1 MRDRLHFIL
10 KAIFVIY
17 IIGLCFCCFWNF
29 RGSIDLSTE
38 LWGIPKDK
46 IAHFCL
52 FFPFPI
58 IFYLAFPKLR
68 KTPRRYLKFSILALV
83 AGTALGWLIEIIQG
97 WSGCRSKD
105 MADLLAD
112 ICGLGASLLAL
123 QIFQAFFR
131 KKWGLREVKM

>member
-10 KAIFVIY
+10 KAIFILY

-29 RGSIDLSTE
+29 RSSIDLSTE

-46 IAHFCL
+46 IAHFCM

-68 KTPRRYLKFSILALV
+68 NTPRRYLKFSILALATGV
-83 AGTALGWLIEIIQG
+83 ATGLVIEIIQG
-97 WSGCRSKD
+97 WSGYRSCD
-105 MADLLAD
+105 MTDLLAD
-112 ICGLGASLLAL
+112 FCGLAAAVLIL
-123 QIFQAFFR
+123 QAFEAFVMNKR
-131 KKWGLREVKM
+131 RAGK

>member
-10 KAIFVIY
+10 KAIFILY

-29 RGSIDLSTE
+29 RSSIDLSTE

-46 IAHFCL
+46 IAHFCM

-68 KTPRRYLKFSILALV
+68 NTPRRYLKFSILALATGV
-83 AGTALGWLIEIIQG
+83 ATGLAIEIIQG
-97 WSGCRSKD
+97 WSGYRSCD
-105 MADLLAD
+105 MTDLLAD
-112 ICGLGASLLAL
+112 FCGLAAAVLIL
-123 QIFQAFFR
+123 QVFEAFVMNKR
-131 KKWGLREVKM
+131 RAGK

>member
-10 KAIFVIY
+10 KAIFILY

-29 RGSIDLSTE
+29 RSSIDLSTE

-46 IAHFCL
+46 IAHFCM

-68 KTPRRYLKFSILALV
+68 NTPRRYLKFSILALATGV
-83 AGTALGWLIEIIQG
+83 ATGLAIEIIQG
-97 WSGCRSKD
+97 WSGYRSCD
-105 MADLLAD
+105 MTDLLAD
-112 ICGLGASLLAL
+112 FCGLAAAVLIL
-123 QIFQAFFR
+123 QIFEAFVMNKR
-131 KKWGLREVKM
+131 RAGK

>member
-10 KAIFVIY
+10 KAIFILY

-29 RGSIDLSTE
+29 RSSIDLSTE

-46 IAHFCL
+46 IAHFCM

-68 KTPRRYLKFSILALV
+68 NTPRRYLKFSILALATGV
-83 AGTALGWLIEIIQG
+83 ATGLTIEIIQG
-97 WSGCRSKD
+97 WSGYRSCD
-105 MADLLAD
+105 MTDLLAD
-112 ICGLGASLLAL
+112 FCGLAAAVLIL
-123 QIFQAFFR
+123 QVFEAFVMNKR
-131 KKWGLREVKM
+131 RAGK

>member
-10 KAIFVIY
+10 KAIFILY

-29 RGSIDLSTE
+29 RSSIDLSTE

-46 IAHFCL
+46 IAHFCM

-68 KTPRRYLKFSILALV
+68 NTPRRYLKFSILALATGV
-83 AGTALGWLIEIIQG
+83 ATGLAIEIIQG
-97 WSGCRSKD
+97 WSGYRSCD
-105 MADLLAD
+105 MTDLLAD
-112 ICGLGASLLAL
+112 FCGLAAAVLIL
-123 QIFQAFFR
+123 QVFEAFFMNKR
-131 KKWGLREVKM
+131 RAGK